1 MITRNSLVLTI
12 KCSATS
18 ACGFR
23 TSAADHRLGPGR
35 CPEVVTNP
43 IDLSGAAFSIALG
56 RSAAHGRRRV
66 RYDLVKNGP
75 DVPNCHSHVPGDQA
89 EARQTRYN
97 DAHGTAAVPRSHE
110 EGR

>member
-43 IDLSGAAFSIALG
+43 IDLSGAAFSIAL
-56 RSAAHGRRRV
+56 RCSAAHDHRRV
-66 RYDLVKNGP
+66 RYDLVKNRS
-75 DVPNCHSHVPGDQA
+75 DVLNCQFHVPSDQA
-89 EARQTRYN
+89 EARQTRY
-97 DAHGTAAVPRSHE
+97 DVAHRTAARSRSDE
-110 EGR
+110 EG